1 MSVYNIT
8 GWSGGGRR
16 PLTYNLRAGQFR
28 NMGGC
33 NVFGTPTRT
42 IINNNFGGGCGYGYD
57 CDCDHND
64 GEVPNFIKLLMGG
77 GMVMNFFG
85 QIMSAI
91 FPAKE
96 SKDAKGADGK
106 GGLTDAQKTDLAA
119 YKSTYSK
126 ECTISGP
133 LSNGSFIV
141 VDKTGKAEQ
150 KRTTVSSFDDLV
162 AHLETTYDK
171 TAEEPE
177 KPEKPV
183 ITDDMKALA
192 TALGITIET
201 GTDGQPVYKVGESE
215 FKELPAAISKAR
227 EKSTSNGTL
236 GTASY
241 SLSNFKVHDAK
252 RGSNYDIS
260 GTVTATW
267 EKTTNGQN
275 DQTKPPTSL
284 TVISGSNTYVYNKG
298 TTNVEYDE
306 KSYPVYTL
314 ASINGNTNVNKQTYI
329 LVDGQLIQPE
339 DLTSLEG
346 LGTGSKIT
354 GGG

>member
-177 KPEKPV
+177 KPEKPTV
-183 ITDDMKALA
+183 TTLSDAVAEGLITGLKSTYPGAEITFKDGKFKYTGGDNE
-192 TALGITIET
+192 TIET
-201 GTDGQPVYKVGESE
+201 EDYTKLKEFISEHLPKKVEVAE
-215 FKELPAAISKAR
+215 APAAPATTNSVKL
-227 EKSTSNGTL
+227 ESGQQW
-236 GTASY
+236 
-241 SLSNFKVHDAK
+241 
-252 RGSNYDIS
+252 YDIA
-260 GTVTATW
+260 V
-267 EKTTNGQN
+267 KY
-275 DQTKPPTSL
+275 KPANMN
-284 TVISGSNTYVYNKG
+284 IR
-298 TTNVEYDE
+298 E
-306 KSYPVYTL
+306 
-314 ASINGNTNVNKQTYI
+314 AI
-329 LVDGQLIQPE
+329 GQLERVNGLNLTMDKRRTNQIGPAEFASKNSGMIKLPE
-339 DLTSLEG
+339 GWKTSA
-346 LGTGSKIT
+346 T
-354 GGG
+354 